1 MANLPISQLPQS
13 TPLQGDEVFALVQS
27 STTKKADIHSVKN
40 YILPTNLTVVKD
52 TTVNLSS
59 YPDSFLV
66 KLSWSGANGT
76 MVLNLP
82 SAASSTNRT
91 MRIISNGGFATNTR
105 VHLTPIGGNT
115 LDGSTAYY
123 TINKEY
129 EGIKIWSDGIQWF
142 IIQKK
147 G

>member
-40 YILPTNLTVVKD
+40 YILPTNLTVAKD
-52 TTVNLSS
+52 TTVSLSS
-59 YPDSFLV
+59 YPDSFLI
-66 KLSWSGANGT
+66 KLSRSGDSGT

-82 SAASSTNRT
+82 SAESSTNRT
-91 MRIISNGGFATNTR
+91 MRIISNGGFANNTR
-105 VHLTPIGGNT
+105 VHLTPIGGDT

-123 TINKEY
+123 TINKAY
-129 EGIKIWSDGIQWF
+129 EGIKIWSDGVEWF